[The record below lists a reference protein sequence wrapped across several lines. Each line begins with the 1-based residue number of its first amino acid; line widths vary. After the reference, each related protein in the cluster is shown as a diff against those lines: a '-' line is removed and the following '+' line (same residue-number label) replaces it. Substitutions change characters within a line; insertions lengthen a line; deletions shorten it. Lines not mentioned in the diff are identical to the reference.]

1 MLCVPSFPPSTVVIL
16 ILALETGD
24 FENWM
29 KTVNPG
35 SIKMHMRPIFFPLVQ
50 MSGGITDNPKSIHE
64 TAEGPQIPC
73 ESLHPTVGAVT
84 GSQIL
89 NSWMEIA
96 W

>member
-1 MLCVPSFPPSTVVIL
+1 MDENCEPSFHKNAHAP
-16 ILALETGD
+16 
-24 FENWM
+24 
-29 KTVNPG
+29 
-35 SIKMHMRPIFFPLVQ
+35 HFFPLVQ
-50 MSGGITDNPKSIHE
+50 MSGGITDNPKSMHE